1 MTTPAL
7 SRLLTRH
14 VGILYTPTES
24 LALRWRQ
31 QQQQQRGYAKK
42 NKKKGGASAAGDSN
56 VNITED
62 IARAFDEKKLQER
75 MDGTITSLKESFK
88 TLRVGRANPGIHIR
102 VTVYIFSVIK
112 GISRYYYLLMKS
124 GPQN

>member
-14 VGILYTPTES
+14 VGSLYTPTES
-24 LALRWRQ
+24 LALRWQQRQQQ

-42 NKKKGGASAAGDSN
+42 NKKKGGASAAESN
-56 VNITED
+56 GNTTED

-102 VTVYIFSVIK
+102 ISVLKKLVDIP
-112 GISRYYYLLMKS
+112 IY
-124 GPQN
+124 